1 MSIDCRAEFIEDL
14 CEITVEAGARIM
26 EFFGP
31 ACEVSYKDDASP
43 LTLADTAAD
52 GVICAALARLC
63 PDTPVVSEE
72 CIPQAIVDVAQEFFL
87 VDPLDGT
94 KEFIKRGTDFT
105 VNIALIRGGE
115 PVAGV
120 VYAPAMDAL
129 YTGVFGAGARMR
141 DKAGWRPIHVRPR
154 PADGRITAV
163 ASKSHNNPE
172 TDAYLARFE
181 VAERVS
187 VGSSLK
193 FCLVADGQADLYPR
207 MGPTYEWDTAAGDA
221 VLRAAGG
228 RVYDLDAEP
237 LRYGKTRFWNPGF
250 IAVGDL
256 ERPPAA
262 R

>member
-1 MSIDCRAEFIEDL
+1 M
-14 CEITVEAGARIM
+14 
-26 EFFGP
+26 
-31 ACEVSYKDDASP
+31 
-43 LTLADTAAD
+43 
-52 GVICAALARLC
+52 
-63 PDTPVVSEE
+63 
-72 CIPQAIVDVAQEFFL
+72 
-87 VDPLDGT
+87 
-94 KEFIKRGTDFT
+94 
-105 VNIALIRGGE
+105 
-115 PVAGV
+115 AGV

-129 YTGVFGAGARMR
+129 YTGVYGSGARMR
-141 DKAGWRPIHVRPR
+141 DTAGWRSIRVRPR

-172 TDAYLARFE
+172 TDAYLARFD

-228 RVYDLDAEP
+228 RVYDLDAAP

-256 ERPPAA
+256 DPPPPA